1 MERRIRDASRDAAK
15 LLCRPMLVA
24 AILLAG
30 IGPAL
35 GDPGYRINLAY
46 LKSAH
51 PDSERKREYST
62 NHPSAGVGGPVT
74 GEWLRWRAGMARNS
88 HSRWGPY
95 AGLSATFGIAE
106 DWRAG
111 LNAGLAGNYNR
122 GWFRAGALP
131 IVQWKDRDS
140 ELIWE
145 FGAAWHPDATL
156 VGVGVHI
163 PFSILET
170 R

>member
-15 LLCRPMLVA
+15 LLCRPVLVA

-35 GDPGYRINLAY
+35 GDPGYRINLAF
-46 LKSAH
+46 LKSTH
-51 PDSERKREYST
+51 PDSERKRDYST
-62 NHPSAGVGGPVT
+62 NHPSAGVRGPLM
-74 GEWLRWRAGMARNS
+74 GEWLRWGAGIARNS
-88 HSRWGPY
+88 HSRWGPFV
-95 AGLSATFGIAE
+95 GLSGTFGIAE

-111 LNAGLAGNYNR
+111 LNAGLAGNYSR
-122 GWFRAGALP
+122 GWFRVGALP
-131 IVQWKDRDS
+131 VVQWRDRDS

-145 FGAAWHPDATL
+145 FGFVHRPDATFA
-156 VGVGVHI
+156 GIGVHI